1 MPEGTPT
8 ARELARRSQAAVT
21 ARDRD
26 GWLSLFAAD
35 AVVQDPVGP
44 SPLDPEGAGHRG
56 PEAIAAFYDN
66 VIAQSERITFEIERS
81 YLCGDE
87 VADVGVIRTTL
98 AGGQH
103 VAVVRGVYTYR
114 SNGAGKI
121 AALRAFWEFNS
132 IELVASQDL
141 GELPALSDCSRIAD
155 DPVSAA
161 ETPAASDRLTQTGF
175 RTRADPISGRSET
188 AGFMIMVAE

>member
-1 MPEGTPT
+1 MPQRPAT
-8 ARELARRSQAAVT
+8 ARELARASQAAVT
-21 ARDRD
+21 AKDRD

-35 AVVQDPVGP
+35 AVVQDPIGS

-56 PEAIAAFYDN
+56 AAAIAAFYDN

-98 AGGQH
+98 PGGRH

-114 SNGAGKI
+114 SNGAGKL
-121 AALRAFWEFNS
+121 AALRAFWEFDTL
-132 IELVASQDL
+132 ELVASQDL
-141 GELPALSDCSRIAD
+141 GEK
-155 DPVSAA
+155 
-161 ETPAASDRLTQTGF
+161 
-175 RTRADPISGRSET
+175 
-188 AGFMIMVAE
+188 

>member
-1 MPEGTPT
+1 VPDRAAT

-21 ARDRD
+21 AKDRE

-35 AVVQDPVGP
+35 AVVQDPIGP

-56 PEAIAAFYDN
+56 PTAIAAFYDN

-98 AGGQH
+98 PGGRH

-114 SNGAGKI
+114 SNGDGKL
-121 AALRAFWEFNS
+121 AALRAFWEFNAV
-132 IELVASQDL
+132 ELLPAA
-141 GELPALSDCSRIAD
+141 ELPALR
-155 DPVSAA
+155 AA
-161 ETPAASDRLTQTGF
+161 NP
-175 RTRADPISGRSET
+175 PRSWTLE
-188 AGFMIMVAE
+188 GSPG